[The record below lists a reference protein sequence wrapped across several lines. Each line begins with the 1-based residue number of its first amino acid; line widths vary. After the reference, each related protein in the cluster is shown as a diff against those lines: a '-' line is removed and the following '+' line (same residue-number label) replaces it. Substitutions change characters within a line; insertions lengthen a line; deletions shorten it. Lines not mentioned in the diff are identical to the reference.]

1 LTTLEFDTAYH
12 SFNGEVEASTTPTIC
27 RLHDLHRHQLS
38 TIAPPIDAVLSL
50 DTLATDRINLNSV
63 IFGGGERT
71 GTPRNRPTP
80 R

>member
-1 LTTLEFDTAYH
+1 MAQI
-12 SFNGEVEASTTPTIC
+12 ASAVDGTMQTPYA
-27 RLHDLHRHQLS
+27 LVFP
-38 TIAPPIDAVLSL
+38 APIDAVLSL

-71 GTPRNRPTP
+71 GTPRNRPAQ